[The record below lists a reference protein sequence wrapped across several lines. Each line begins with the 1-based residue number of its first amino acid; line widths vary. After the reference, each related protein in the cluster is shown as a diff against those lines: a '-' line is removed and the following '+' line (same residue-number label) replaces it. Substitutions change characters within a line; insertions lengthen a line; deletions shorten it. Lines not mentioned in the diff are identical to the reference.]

1 MAEQEKVNPV
11 FVNEP
16 RHFNGKSVTGV
27 TIVLGAMND
36 PADFGPNDA
45 IQTAIQKAT
54 LIATPIL
61 MSAVDLATGT
71 FDMYF
76 EGDFYSMGEFGPAK
90 DLNFAE
96 YVALETGATVTFQD
110 PAKYGL
116 VAEQ

>member
-1 MAEQEKVNPV
+1 MQQPKVNPI

-54 LIATPIL
+54 LVATPIL

-90 DLNFAE
+90 DLTFAE
-96 YVALETGATVTFQD
+96 YIALETGATVTFQD

-116 VAEQ
+116 VAEVN